1 MAVQTQQLV
10 AAQLPI
16 FFQLLLQRYQDV
28 VNPSKV
34 LVALSHRVF
43 HHLRME
49 GPPIAL
55 LDAENLAAAKA
66 DFIKMVEGGGHHPLV
81 QQSFGISSSSG

>member
-1 MAVQTQQLV
+1 
-10 AAQLPI
+10 
-16 FFQLLLQRYQDV
+16 
-28 VNPSKV
+28 
-34 LVALSHRVF
+34 
-43 HHLRME
+43 ME

-55 LDAENLAAAKA
+55 LDAEKLADAKA